1 LRIPKNAVNFKGTK
15 DGIIALIDLSYSFNT
30 VIKAIEKKISEREDF
45 FRGGTIKFLPTIGT
59 LTDLEKSEIENLLQD
74 KFNINSEFIMKE
86 DFEKRKIGEE
96 KRISEK
102 EFLIVR
108 KILRSGQS
116 IEFHGNV
123 ILIGDVNEGAEIKV
137 GGSLFVF
144 GILRGNVTAGLET
157 GKDAIVVATSLKP
170 KRLQIGN
177 FILNEDIS
185 KRRKEIV
192 SVALVENE
200 NIVIY
205 PYKSML
211 KLWKSF

>member
-1 LRIPKNAVNFKGTK
+1 MRIPKNAVNFKGTK

-59 LTDLEKSEIENLLQD
+59 LTEIEKSEIENLLQN

-144 GILRGNVTAGLET
+144 GILRGSVTAGLET
-157 GKDAIVVATSLKP
+157 RKDAIVVATNLKP
-170 KRLQIGN
+170 ERLQIGDY
-177 FILNEDIS
+177 ILNEDIS
-185 KRRKEIV
+185 KRKRETV

-205 PYKSML
+205 PYKSMF
-211 KLWKSF
+211 KL

>member
-1 LRIPKNAVNFKGTK
+1 MRIPKNAVNFKGTK

-144 GILRGNVTAGLET
+144 GVLRGSVMAGIDS
-157 GKDAIVVATSLKP
+157 GKDAIVVATNLKP
-170 KRLQIGN
+170 ERLQIGD

-211 KLWKSF
+211 KL

>member
-1 LRIPKNAVNFKGTK
+1 MRIPKNAVNFKGTK

-170 KRLQIGN
+170 KRLQIAN